1 MIKGREPLLE
11 RISVTFQVTLTLLSF
26 FFILLISGLF
36 AEVSVKGKNDYIFFA
51 MIIGVIWF
59 VLLEFFEMGKMAR
72 IQRYRHIIKQ
82 YAMVVSLGAFILIL
96 FNEVFRFENLNS
108 LIILKFALLSFIVL
122 TWQKISSR
130 SVMKYFRKRGYNTRM
145 IFIIADDSSIPFID
159 QIIDADDWGYII
171 NGIVSDSEKVIQK
184 YKDSYPVFSEKE
196 DFSNLV
202 TSNVVDEV
210 FFCQQS
216 FNTKSIEERIK
227 QCKDIGVGFHIHNN
241 VLSFSGLK
249 PTVTFV
255 NQQFVLSFINSP
267 GNYFSLKVKQILDF
281 ILTLIILI
289 LISPVMLLISVLIK
303 LEDGGPVFFK
313 QVRVGRHGRL
323 FKCFK
328 FRTMVVNAEELR
340 EKLMALNE
348 VDGPVFKI
356 KKDPRITKI
365 GRFLRK
371 TSLDELPQFF
381 NVLFG
386 DMSIVGPRPPIPAEV
401 EQYERNLI
409 RRLSIN
415 PGITC
420 IWQVSGRNNIP
431 FDRWMEMDMEYI
443 DNWSL
448 ALDLKIILKTIK
460 VVVRGD
466 GQ

>member
-1 MIKGREPLLE
+1 MIKGREPVLE
-11 RISVTFQVTLTLLSF
+11 RLSVIFQVFLTLLSF
-26 FFILLISGLF
+26 FLVLWIYDLF
-36 AEVSVKGKNDYIFFA
+36 AVVSANSKNDYIFFA
-51 MIIGVIWF
+51 MITSVIWY

-82 YAMVVSLGAFILIL
+82 YAMVVSLGAFLLIL
-96 FNEVFRFENLNS
+96 LNEIFRFDYLTS
-108 LIILKFALLSFIVL
+108 VIILKFALLNFVILS
-122 TWQKISSR
+122 WQKISSR
-130 SVMKYFRKRGYNTRM
+130 SVMKFFRQRGYNTRM
-145 IFIIADDSSIPFID
+145 IFIIADESSMPFID
-159 QIIDADDWGYII
+159 QTIETGDWGYII
-171 NGIVSDSEKVIQK
+171 NGIVSDSEKVIKK
-184 YKDSYPVFSEKE
+184 YSNSFPVFSEKE
-196 DFSNLV
+196 NFSNLI

-216 FNTKSIEERIK
+216 FNSKSIEERIK

-267 GNYFSLKVKQILDF
+267 GNYFSLKVKIILDF
-281 ILTLIILI
+281 ILTLIVLI
-289 LISPVMLLISVLIK
+289 LISPFMLLISVLIK
-303 LEDGGPVFFK
+303 LEDGGPIFFK

-323 FKCFK
+323 FNCFK

-356 KKDPRITKI
+356 KNDPRITRI

-371 TSLDELPQFF
+371 TSLDELPQFL

-386 DMSIVGPRPPIPAEV
+386 DMSIVGPRPPIPSEV
-401 EQYERNLI
+401 KQYERNLI

-460 VVVRGD
+460 VVFRGE

>member
-1 MIKGREPLLE
+1 MK
-11 RISVTFQVTLTLLSF
+11 
-26 FFILLISGLF
+26 
-36 AEVSVKGKNDYIFFA
+36 VKGIMD
-51 MIIGVIWF
+51 
-59 VLLEFFEMGKMAR
+59 
-72 IQRYRHIIKQ
+72 
-82 YAMVVSLGAFILIL
+82 IL
-96 FNEVFRFENLNS
+96 
-108 LIILKFALLSFIVL
+108 
-122 TWQKISSR
+122 
-130 SVMKYFRKRGYNTRM
+130 
-145 IFIIADDSSIPFID
+145 
-159 QIIDADDWGYII
+159 
-171 NGIVSDSEKVIQK
+171 
-184 YKDSYPVFSEKE
+184 
-196 DFSNLV
+196 
-202 TSNVVDEV
+202 
-210 FFCQQS
+210 
-216 FNTKSIEERIK
+216 
-227 QCKDIGVGFHIHNN
+227 
-241 VLSFSGLK
+241 
-249 PTVTFV
+249 
-255 NQQFVLSFINSP
+255 
-267 GNYFSLKVKQILDF
+267 
-281 ILTLIILI
+281 LTLIILI

-328 FRTMVVNAEELR
+328 FRTMVVNAEQLR
-340 EKLMALNE
+340 EKLMTLNE

-356 KKDPRITKI
+356 KHDPRITKI
-365 GRFLRK
+365 GRILRK

-460 VVVRGD
+460 VVFRGD

>member
-1 MIKGREPLLE
+1 MIKEREPVLE
-11 RISVTFQVTLTLLSF
+11 RISVTFQVILTLLSF
-26 FFILLISGLF
+26 FIVLWISGLHK
-36 AEVSVKGKNDYIFFA
+36 EVISSNNDFILFT
-51 MIIGVIWF
+51 MIISVMWY

-82 YAMVVSLGAFILIL
+82 YAMLVSLGAFVLILIA
-96 FNEVFRFENLNS
+96 EVFRFEFITS
-108 LIILKFALLSFIVL
+108 IILLKFALLNFLVL

-130 SVMKYFRKRGYNTRM
+130 SVMKYFRQRGYNTRM

-159 QIIDADDWGYII
+159 QIIETYDWGYII
-171 NGIVSDSEKVIQK
+171 NGIVSDSEKVIRK
-184 YKDSYPVFSEKE
+184 YKDFYPVFSEQE
-196 DFSNLV
+196 DFSKLI
-202 TSNVVDEV
+202 TTNVVDEV

-241 VLSFSGLK
+241 VLSFSGLS

-267 GNYFSLKVKQILDF
+267 GNYFSLKVKVILDF

-356 KKDPRITKI
+356 KNDPRITKI

-386 DMSIVGPRPPIPAEV
+386 DMSIVGPRPPIPSEV

-409 RRLSIN
+409 RRLSVN

-448 ALDLKIILKTIK
+448 ALDLKIILKTVK
-460 VVVRGD
+460 VVFRGD

>member
-1 MIKGREPLLE
+1 MIKGREPVLE
-11 RISVTFQVTLTLLSF
+11 RISVTFQVILTLLSF
-26 FFILLISGLF
+26 FLVLWISGLF
-36 AEVSVKGKNDYIFFA
+36 AVVTANSKNDYFFFA
-51 MIIGVIWF
+51 TIICIIWY
-59 VLLEFFEMGKMAR
+59 VLLEFFEMGKMVR
-72 IQRYRHIIKQ
+72 IQRYRQIIKQ
-82 YAMVVSLGAFILIL
+82 YAILVSLGAFVLIL
-96 FNEVFRFENLNS
+96 LNELFRFEHLTS
-108 LIILKFALLSFIVL
+108 VIILKFALINFILLS
-122 TWQKISSR
+122 WQKISSR
-130 SVMKYFRKRGYNTRM
+130 SVMKYFRKMGFNTRM
-145 IFIIADDSSIPFID
+145 IMIIADESSIPFID
-159 QIIDADDWGYII
+159 QIIASDDWGYIV
-171 NGIVSDSEKVIQK
+171 NGIVTDSEKVAKK
-184 YKDSYPVFSEKE
+184 YSNTFVVYSENE
-196 DFSNLV
+196 DFSKLITN
-202 TSNVVDEV
+202 NVVDEV

-216 FNTKSIEERIK
+216 FNTKSIEELIK
-227 QCKDIGVGFHIHNN
+227 HCKDIGVGFHIHNN

-249 PTVTFV
+249 PSVTFV

-267 GNYFSLKVKQILDF
+267 GNYFSLKVKIILDF

-289 LISPVMLLISVLIK
+289 LISPVMLLIAVLIK
-303 LEDGGPVFFK
+303 FEDGGPVFFK

-356 KKDPRITKI
+356 KHDPRITKI

-386 DMSIVGPRPPIPAEV
+386 DMSIVGPRPPIPSEV

-431 FDRWMEMDMEYI
+431 FDKWMEMDMEYI

-448 ALDLKIILKTIK
+448 VLDLKIILKTIK
-460 VVVRGD
+460 VVFRGD

>member
-11 RISVTFQVTLTLLSF
+11 RMSVTFQVILTLFSF

-36 AEVSVKGKNDYIFFA
+36 AEVSVKEKNDYIFFA
-51 MIIGVIWF
+51 LIIGVIWF

-82 YAMVVSLGAFILIL
+82 YAALVSVGAFVLIL
-96 FNEVFRFENLNS
+96 LNEVFRFENMNS

-145 IFIIADDSSIPFID
+145 ILVIADDSSMPFID
-159 QIIDADDWGYII
+159 QIIDTDDWGYII
-171 NGIVSDSEKVIQK
+171 TGIVTDSQKVREKYV
-184 YKDSYPVFSEKE
+184 SMFPVYSEEE
-196 DFSNLV
+196 DFSNLI
-202 TSNVVDEV
+202 TRKIVDEV

-216 FNTKSIEERIK
+216 FNTKSIEKRIT
-227 QCKDIGVGFHIHNN
+227 QCKDVGIGFHIHNN

-255 NQQFVLSFINSP
+255 NQQFVLSFVSNP
-267 GNYFSLKVKQILDF
+267 GNYFSMKVKGIMDVL
-281 ILTLIILI
+281 LTLVILI
-289 LISPVMLLISVLIK
+289 LISPAMLLISVLIK

-356 KKDPRITKI
+356 KNDPRITKI

-386 DMSIVGPRPPIPAEV
+386 DMSIVGPRPPIPSEV
-401 EQYERNLI
+401 EQYERNLM

-420 IWQVSGRNNIP
+420 IWQVSGRNNIS
-431 FDRWMEMDMEYI
+431 FDKWMEMDMEYI

-448 ALDLKIILKTIK
+448 TLDLKIILKTIK

>member
-1 MIKGREPLLE
+1 M
-11 RISVTFQVTLTLLSF
+11 
-26 FFILLISGLF
+26 
-36 AEVSVKGKNDYIFFA
+36 
-51 MIIGVIWF
+51 VI
-59 VLLEFFEMGKMAR
+59 
-72 IQRYRHIIKQ
+72 
-82 YAMVVSLGAFILIL
+82 
-96 FNEVFRFENLNS
+96 
-108 LIILKFALLSFIVL
+108 
-122 TWQKISSR
+122 
-130 SVMKYFRKRGYNTRM
+130 
-145 IFIIADDSSIPFID
+145 
-159 QIIDADDWGYII
+159 
-171 NGIVSDSEKVIQK
+171 
-184 YKDSYPVFSEKE
+184 
-196 DFSNLV
+196 
-202 TSNVVDEV
+202 
-210 FFCQQS
+210 
-216 FNTKSIEERIK
+216 
-227 QCKDIGVGFHIHNN
+227 
-241 VLSFSGLK
+241 
-249 PTVTFV
+249 
-255 NQQFVLSFINSP
+255 
-267 GNYFSLKVKQILDF
+267 
-281 ILTLIILI
+281 
-289 LISPVMLLISVLIK
+289 
-303 LEDGGPVFFK
+303 
-313 QVRVGRHGRL
+313 
-323 FKCFK
+323 
-328 FRTMVVNAEELR
+328 NAEELR

-356 KKDPRITKI
+356 KNDPRITRI

>member
-1 MIKGREPLLE
+1 M
-11 RISVTFQVTLTLLSF
+11 T
-26 FFILLISGLF
+26 
-36 AEVSVKGKNDYIFFA
+36 
-51 MIIGVIWF
+51 
-59 VLLEFFEMGKMAR
+59 R

-82 YAMVVSLGAFILIL
+82 YATVISLGAFVLIL
-96 FNEVFRFENLNS
+96 LNEVFRFEFMTS
-108 LIILKFALLSFIVL
+108 LIILKFALLNFIIL
-122 TWQKISSR
+122 SWQKISSR
-130 SVMKYFRKRGYNTRM
+130 SVLKYFRKRGFNTRM
-145 IFIIADDSSIPFID
+145 IFIIADNSSVPFID
-159 QIIDADDWGYII
+159 QIIETDDWGYII

-184 YKDSYPVFSEKE
+184 YKDRFPVFSEKD
-196 DFSNLV
+196 DFSYLITN
-202 TSNVVDEV
+202 NVVDEV
-210 FFCQQS
+210 FFYQQS

-241 VLSFSGLK
+241 VLIFSGLK

-267 GNYFSLKVKQILDF
+267 GNYFSLKVKVILYF

-356 KKDPRITKI
+356 KNDPRITKI

-386 DMSIVGPRPPIPAEV
+386 DMSIVGPRPPIPSEV

-420 IWQVSGRNNIP
+420 IWQVSGRNNVP

-448 ALDLKIILKTIK
+448 ALDMKIILRTIK
-460 VVVRGD
+460 VVLRGN